1 MLRQKTLYV
10 LVIGSSDGRIL
21 ILSPQLEL
29 TEAASYQEA
38 ARNLGFEIADSKLIP
53 DLEPRIEL
61 YPIIVPDEVKRKSEN
76 IIRTAMEG
84 EGINLNLNG
93 RGEFYLMSAEQV
105 EQLRETRALIRRP
118 FSFSSIFSRN

>member
-61 YPIIVPDEVKRKSEN
+61 YPIIVPNEVKRKSEN
-76 IIRTAMEG
+76 IIRTAMER